1 MKTVLAELHE
11 LINDLEDQGL
21 TAEASSL
28 QEVFVRV
35 AQEADMDEMAEPT
48 ETDDLANDVAGLL
61 KSHSAAEVLT
71 EIAKQVNLADNIQT
85 DNPEN
90 LYFNLYIRGTGQSN
104 TAIELKAYELDS
116 ADSKADLASI
126 IGTYVYNSGAQANND
141 GWIYDIVV
149 DWEGWKLV
157 SIPYSKFKPSSD
169 LTTGGNGNRT
179 KEPWKVTGM
188 AVSLLSYPT
197 PGLNVSADI
206 DYVVISEGGP
216 FVPKY

>member
-71 EIAKQVNLADNIQT
+71 EIAKQMGGAEEAPMSDT
-85 DNPEN
+85 ETMSFAFGDEP
-90 LYFNLYIRGTGQSN
+90 
-104 TAIELKAYELDS
+104 S
-116 ADSKADLASI
+116 ADDAKANRMKMYKDITEDYASKANRKDGTAEDLFKQMNEELSGNGFPTMFMGTFNGLRQQLAS
-126 IGTYVYNSGAQANND
+126 
-141 GWIYDIVV
+141 
-149 DWEGWKLV
+149 
-157 SIPYSKFKPSSD
+157 P
-169 LTTGGNGNRT
+169 
-179 KEPWKVTGM
+179 
-188 AVSLLSYPT
+188 
-197 PGLNVSADI
+197 
-206 DYVVISEGGP
+206 DYFAKMNAELGGP
-216 FVPKY
+216 NNLPSGRRSPNN